1 MGKTFRKESCHELI
15 MPKVK
20 MNVNKIVSRPNSVK
34 NARLQFHNDAGG
46 TKTFPPTHSW
56 ASVVV
61 YILYASMLKIGLLCC
76 NHT

>member
-1 MGKTFRKESCHELI
+1 

-20 MNVNKIVSRPNSVK
+20 INVNEIVSRPNSVQ
-34 NARLQFHNDAGG
+34 NAPLQFHNDAGG

-61 YILYASMLKIGLLCC
+61 YILISVGLW
-76 NHT
+76 NFKGGGS